1 MAVAATHAGGKHPA
15 LKKRSVNVD
24 FIQNLA
30 VELTLYQS
38 EDAMVTDPH
47 ESEALRFQFSPG
59 DQFYVPPNNTYRLMN
74 RSTTQ
79 PAKLFF
85 AMLRPVC
92 DRDDSS
98 SSG

>member
-1 MAVAATHAGGKHPA
+1 MLFFVST
-15 LKKRSVNVD
+15 S
-24 FIQNLA
+24 QNLA
-30 VELTLYQS
+30 VELTLFPS

-47 ESEALRFQFSPG
+47 EAEALRFQFSPG

-92 DRDDSS
+92 DHDDSS